1 MSDESIDSKTLDLR
15 TLLPDI
21 RALLQQSWRAMAVLT
36 TLIWLTGA
44 ILFWPML
51 SLLLRELAV
60 YKDVIVGNYTMQA
73 WLLTPRGATW
83 LILMGSGHLLSGVV
97 YAAGMFMVLDQAAR
111 GQLKSGFHIF
121 VAGMGRLAG
130 LFRLSLLCFLI
141 LVPCLLLAA
150 AGPALAYLLLLR
162 GHDINYYLTD
172 HPPEWT
178 ITLLLST
185 IWVLVCLLAFLKVA
199 IKLLFVFPCWLSGSM
214 SARQALRMSWTQTKS
229 LHRRLLRFLLA
240 GVAVGILVAILLEG
254 INFLAT
260 YLLLHL
266 VGRSVASAIRI
277 LAGHLIIGGIF
288 DTLFFF
294 AATAWASTLCFIAY
308 HKVLAPTPPNNQQ
321 PALGRHSFSE
331 GGTNNHQLSP
341 SPPTRGFPWKT
352 TLVILLGLVG
362 SSALVSRWYLR
373 PTSEASKPLV
383 IAHRAGAANAPENT
397 LAALRHT
404 LKKGAA
410 DVIEIDT
417 QLTRDHVLVVAH
429 DRDLMKQ
436 ANDPRVI
443 AETDYAD
450 LKRTDIGRGF
460 SNKFKGEHLRPLK
473 DFLKKSDGKRPVI
486 VEFKFAAETDLVD
499 RTVALIRKL
508 DMEDQTLLMSLD
520 LNDVRRAQRLAPD
533 IKVGYFVSVEVG
545 DLTSLDVDVIGLKHG
560 LVERKLI
567 EDLHEHDML
576 VVAWTVD
583 DPRRIVELV
592 ELGVD
597 GIITNDPARCAEV
610 IQRYRA
616 LSHEERALLH
626 FGSFWRILRRMDLI

>member
-1 MSDESIDSKTLDLR
+1 MNQKPTAPPSTPPNKSLSLR
-15 TLLPDI
+15 ALLPDI
-21 RALLQQSWRAMAVLT
+21 RALLQASWRTMAVLT

-51 SLLLRELAV
+51 SFLMRELAV

-83 LILMGSGHLLSGVV
+83 LMLMGSGHLLSGVV
-97 YAAGMFMVLDQAAR
+97 YAAGMFLVLDQSVR
-111 GQLKSGFHIF
+111 GELKGGVHIF

-141 LVPCLLLAA
+141 LLPCLLLAA
-150 AGPALAYLLLLR
+150 AGPGLAYLLFLR

-185 IWVLVCLLAFLKVA
+185 LWVITCLLAFLKIA
-199 IKLLFVFPCWLSGSM
+199 IKLIFAFPCWLSGSM

-229 LHRRLLRFLLA
+229 LHRQLLRFLLA
-240 GVAVGILVAILLEG
+240 GVAVGILLALLLEG
-254 INFLAT
+254 INFLTT

-266 VGRSVASAIRI
+266 VGGSVAAAIRI
-277 LAGHLIIGGIF
+277 LAGHLIIGGLF

-294 AATAWASTLCFIAY
+294 TATAWASTLCFIAY
-308 HKVLAPTPPNNQQ
+308 HKVLAPTPPSNNQQ
-321 PALGRHSFSE
+321 PTTS
-331 GGTNNHQLSP
+331 NQQLSLLRH
-341 SPPTRGFPWKT
+341 TFPWKT
-352 TLVILLGLVG
+352 TLVILLGFLAG
-362 SSALVSRWYLR
+362 SALVSHWYLR
-373 PTSEASKPLV
+373 PSSVPSNPLV
-383 IAHRAGAANAPENT
+383 IAHRAGAASAPENT

-404 LKKGAA
+404 LREGAA

-436 ANDPRVI
+436 ADDPRVI
-443 AETDYAD
+443 AETDYRD
-450 LKRTDIGRGF
+450 LKRSDIGIGF
-460 SNKFKGEHLRPLK
+460 SKKFKGEHLRPLK

-486 VEFKFAAETDLVD
+486 VEFKFGSETDLVD
-499 RTVALIRKL
+499 RTVALIREL
-508 DMEDQTLLMSLD
+508 DLEDQTLLMSLD
-520 LNDVRRAQRLAPD
+520 LEDVRRAQLLAPD

-545 DLTSLDVDVIGLKHG
+545 DLTALDVDVIGLKHG
-560 LVERKLI
+560 LAERKLI
-567 EDLHEHDML
+567 EELHEHDML

-583 DPRRIVELV
+583 DPRRIAELV
-592 ELGVD
+592 ELGID

-626 FGSFWRILRRMDLI
+626 FGSFWQILRRMDLI